1 MPDEAHTLAS
11 TPPGSPGRPGS
22 ARSSRRPIWWGF
34 GALAVVAVAVIAVVA
49 APRSSADAPQAPPPK
64 AAPPPLPVQVYV
76 VQSEAYAPTL
86 TGSGELI
93 ANEAVDLSADLSRKV
108 VEVKVEDGQHVD
120 KGQVLFVL
128 DSRDLEAQLAR
139 LRVQARFAKTSLG
152 RYASLSES
160 GAVSA
165 DSKDTTRLRV
175 EDLQAQ
181 ANELEV
187 TIEKTRVV
195 APFAG
200 TFGLRL
206 VSVGAWVQ
214 PGTPL
219 GRLADL
225 DTLKL
230 EVRLP
235 ERNASQVAVGSRL
248 TFTVDGRT
256 ETFDAVVTAIAPSIV
271 KTSRSVLV
279 RARVDAPRGLLPGT
293 FATVV
298 VPLAPRPAF
307 FVPAISVVP
316 SPTGGRVFVNR
327 DGVVKE
333 VPVTIGVREAARVE
347 VTSGLAPGDRVIIT
361 NLLRVRNGAPVREIS
376 AGDTASAGDAPKKPT
391 EGDKAAPKA
400 EGDKP
405 APAGSPEA
413 PKAGAP
419 R

>member
-1 MPDEAHTLAS
+1 MPDEAHPLAS
-11 TPPGSPGRPGS
+11 TPPGSSGQPGS

-34 GALAVVAVAVIAVVA
+34 GALAVVAVAVVAVVA

-293 FATVV
+293 FATAV
-298 VPLAPRPAF
+298 VPLAPRPAL

-316 SPTGGRVFVNR
+316 SPTGGRVFVNS

-333 VPVTIGVREAARVE
+333 IPVAIGVREAARVE

-361 NLLRVRNGAPVREIS
+361 NLLRVRNGAPVREVS
-376 AGDTASAGDAPKKPT
+376 AGDTASAGDAPKKSA

>member
-293 FATVV
+293 FATAV
-298 VPLAPRPAF
+298 VPLAPRPAL

-333 VPVTIGVREAARVE
+333 IPVAIGVREAARVE

-361 NLLRVRNGAPVREIS
+361 NLLRIRNGAPVREVS

>member
-1 MPDEAHTLAS
+1 
-11 TPPGSPGRPGS
+11 
-22 ARSSRRPIWWGF
+22 
-34 GALAVVAVAVIAVVA
+34 VVAVAVIAVVA

-293 FATVV
+293 FATAV
-298 VPLAPRPAF
+298 VPLAPRPAL

-333 VPVTIGVREAARVE
+333 IPVAIGVREAARVE

-361 NLLRVRNGAPVREIS
+361 NLLRVRNGAPVREVS
-376 AGDTASAGDAPKKPT
+376 AGDTASAGDAPKKSA

>member
-1 MPDEAHTLAS
+1 M
-11 TPPGSPGRPGS
+11 
-22 ARSSRRPIWWGF
+22 
-34 GALAVVAVAVIAVVA
+34 AVVAVVA

-293 FATVV
+293 FATAV
-298 VPLAPRPAF
+298 VPLAPRPAL

-333 VPVTIGVREAARVE
+333 IPVAIGVREAARVE

-361 NLLRVRNGAPVREIS
+361 NLLRVRNGAPVREVS

-400 EGDKP
+400 EGDKA